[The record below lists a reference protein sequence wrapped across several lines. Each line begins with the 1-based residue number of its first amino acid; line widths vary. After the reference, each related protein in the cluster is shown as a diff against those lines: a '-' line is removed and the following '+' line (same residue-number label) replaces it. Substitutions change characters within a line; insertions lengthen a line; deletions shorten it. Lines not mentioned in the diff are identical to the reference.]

1 MTTLYVHYKENNNK
15 ERNMKKNQ
23 AEILELQSKITE
35 MKNLL
40 KGLNSPF
47 EQVEERSRRQVH
59 LKCPMEE
66 KKIEEKN
73 F

>member
-1 MTTLYVHYKENNNK
+1 MYKETIIVKCKKVQMTTLYVHYKENNNK

-47 EQVEERSRRQVH
+47 EQVEERSRR
-59 LKCPMEE
+59 
-66 KKIEEKN
+66 
-73 F
+73 